1 MAVFDTPDFDD
12 HEHVSF
18 FRDAASGLRAVIA
31 IHSTAPY
38 GIAGGGCRMW
48 PYENDTAALQDALR
62 LSRAMSYKLALCG
75 LPAGGAKSVIIGDVR
90 KDKTEALLRAMGRAV
105 ERLNGKYII
114 AEDVGTTEAD
124 MRVIGLETRYVVGKK
139 TDTGPPTAYG
149 AFLGIRT
156 GVELALG
163 RKNLS
168 GLKIAIQG
176 LGGVGR
182 RLASLLQRDGAE
194 LVVADVS
201 SEAVARVVAETEAHA
216 VEPDRILEQRVDVL
230 VPCAL
235 GAVLNDATIPKLACK
250 LIAGAANNQL
260 AEERHADAIAAR
272 GIVYLPD
279 FVLNAGGVIGA
290 SQEGTAL
297 GGASS
302 QAEYDEE
309 RAFKE
314 TAKVSELV
322 TAAMERAKRES
333 TTPHAA
339 AVRMA
344 KETIQKLREAS

>member
-1 MAVFDTPDFDD
+1 
-12 HEHVSF
+12 
-18 FRDAASGLRAVIA
+18 
-31 IHSTAPY
+31 
-38 GIAGGGCRMW
+38 MW
-48 PYENDTAALQDALR
+48 PYEDDAAALKDALR

-75 LPAGGAKSVIIGDVR
+75 MPAGGAKSVIIGDVR
-90 KDKTEALLRAMGRAV
+90 KDKTEALLRAMGRFV
-105 ERLNGKYII
+105 ERLGGKYII
-114 AEDVGTTEAD
+114 AEDVGTTEED
-124 MRVIGLETRYVVGKK
+124 MRVIGKETRYVVGKK

-149 AFLGIRT
+149 VFVGIRAA
-156 GVELALG
+156 VELTLG
-163 RKNLS
+163 KKSLS
-168 GLKIAIQG
+168 GLRFAIQG

-182 RLASLLQRDGAE
+182 RLAVLLKREGAQ

-235 GAVLNDATIPKLACK
+235 GAVLNDASIPKLACK

-290 SQEGTAL
+290 SQEGTEL
-297 GGASS
+297 GGASVAS
-302 QAEYDEE
+302 DYDEA

-314 TAKVSELV
+314 VGKIADLIVL
-322 TAAMERAKRES
+322 AIERAKRES

-344 KETIQKLREAS
+344 KETIQRLRESA